1 MTGLLICAAVA
12 VAGMWALAVGGVSAG
27 QRQDALARVL
37 LPLGA
42 ALLAAA
48 IWLAYAAGAQP

>member
-1 MTGLLICAAVA
+1 MSILMICAAVV

-42 ALLAAA
+42 ALLAVAL
-48 IWLAYAAGAQP
+48 WLAYAAGGA